1 MKLGCLGCLMLIV
14 AILVIVVVALGVI
27 FLSANIFSPPEIR
40 PVAFTKNDGYS
51 AQQKLFEVALRQSG
65 RSSRKDALII
75 TEAEANA
82 FLSRHLEKS
91 GLVLSPIAVRFTKG
105 EIVVQGQTA
114 LRGLLKGPPFAQIAP
129 YLPDKKLN
137 EAVWVT
143 VRGQIK
149 IDGTGT
155 SRQGSVEISDFAL
168 GKQQLSGVLLTVL
181 MGPSGGGLLEWPVP
195 AVVEQVRVGEGQLT
209 ITTR

>member
-1 MKLGCLGCLMLIV
+1 M
-14 AILVIVVVALGVI
+14 
-27 FLSANIFSPPEIR
+27 
-40 PVAFTKNDGYS
+40 AFTKNDGYS

-91 GLVLSPIAVRFTKG
+91 GLMLSPIAVRFTKG

-149 IDGTGT
+149 IDGSGT

-181 MGPSGGGLLEWPVP
+181 MGPSGGGLLSGRCPRWWNRSRSGRTAHDHNPVRARIRTLLLAVWPLLCRQAP
-195 AVVEQVRVGEGQLT
+195 ARGRRCARPGR
-209 ITTR
+209 IASGRRR